1 MAFHVFVARVIVDV
15 DLVVV
20 VVVVAVSATPRMLP
34 WVCDDRDWLKGE
46 VGWQWYGK
54 D

>member
-15 DLVVV
+15 VLVVDV
-20 VVVVAVSATPRMLP
+20 VAVAVSATPRMLP
-34 WVCDDRDWLKGE
+34 WVGDDRDWLKVE
-46 VGWQWYGK
+46 VGWQWSGK